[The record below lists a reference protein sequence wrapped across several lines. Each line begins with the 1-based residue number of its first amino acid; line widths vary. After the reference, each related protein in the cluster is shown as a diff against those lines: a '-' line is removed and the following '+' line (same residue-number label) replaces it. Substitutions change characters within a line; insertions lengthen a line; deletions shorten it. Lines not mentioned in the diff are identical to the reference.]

1 MDTFVILP
9 HQLFDKKYL
18 PKNYKF
24 YIWEHP
30 QYFTKY
36 NFNQKKLL
44 LHRASMKY
52 YLDYLE
58 KNDYHVQYFEFN
70 QNPKLNKYS
79 LFDPI
84 DKIELKGKYTIF
96 ETPNFLLSIENYEEY
111 RKKTDKFNFAPFF
124 NFGKKIV
131 NIIPD
136 VKSQDK
142 SNREKVPKNLKVP
155 DLPKVTQNSYIK
167 EAKKYV
173 KKHFSKNYGN
183 TDNFNYPIS
192 HTEARKWLKDFIEKR
207 FKKFGPYEDFVMQQE
222 PHLFHSVLSSSIN
235 IGLLNPLEIIDKIRS
250 LEKKIPI
257 NSYEGY
263 IRQLYWREYQRFCYL
278 YFDFTSTDY
287 FKNKNKLT
295 KSWYDG
301 TLGINPVDDCI
312 KKGFDS
318 GYLHHIER
326 LMVVGNFMNISQISP
341 WEGLKWFME
350 FSIDSYEWV
359 MYQNVLDMVFCV
371 SGGKTMKK
379 PYISS
384 SKYVQSMSDYKKG
397 EWNDKWDTLYKKFMV
412 KHRTKLLKD
421 FKYFFHFIKNY

>member
-1 MDTFVILP
+1 
-9 HQLFDKKYL
+9 
-18 PKNYKF
+18 
-24 YIWEHP
+24 
-30 QYFTKY
+30 
-36 NFNQKKLL
+36 
-44 LHRASMKY
+44 MK
-52 YLDYLE
+52 
-58 KNDYHVQYFEFN
+58 
-70 QNPKLNKYS
+70 
-79 LFDPI
+79 
-84 DKIELKGKYTIF
+84 
-96 ETPNFLLSIENYEEY
+96 
-111 RKKTDKFNFAPFF
+111 
-124 NFGKKIV
+124 
-131 NIIPD
+131 
-136 VKSQDK
+136 
-142 SNREKVPKNLKVP
+142 
-155 DLPKVTQNSYIK
+155 
-167 EAKKYV
+167 
-173 KKHFSKNYGN
+173 
-183 TDNFNYPIS
+183 
-192 HTEARKWLKDFIEKR
+192 
-207 FKKFGPYEDFVMQQE
+207 QE
-222 PHLFHSVLSSSIN
+222 PYLFHSVLSSSIN

-250 LEKKIPI
+250 LKKIPI

-278 YFDFTSTDY
+278 YFDFTSSDY

-295 KSWYDG
+295 KAWYNG
-301 TLGINPVDDCI
+301 TLGIDPVDDCI

-350 FSIDSYEWV
+350 FSTDSYEWV

-397 EWNDKWDTLYKKFMV
+397 EWNDKWDIYIKFMV

>member
-1 MDTFVILP
+1 MDIFVILP
-9 HQLFDKKYL
+9 NQLFDKKYL
-18 PKNYKF
+18 PKNFKF
-24 YIWEHP
+24 YLWEHP

-36 NFNQKKLL
+36 KFNKKKLI
-44 LHRASMKY
+44 LHRASMKS
-52 YLDYLE
+52 YLNYLE
-58 KNDYHVQYFEFN
+58 KNNFHVQYFEFN
-70 QNPKLNKYS
+70 QSPKLSKYS

-84 DKIELKGKYTIF
+84 DKIELKGKYSIF
-96 ETPNFLLSIENYEEY
+96 ESPNFLLSIENYEEY
-111 RKKTDKFNFAPFF
+111 RKKTEKFNFAPFF

-131 NIIPD
+131 DIIPD

-142 SNREKVPKNLKVP
+142 SNREKVPKNMEMP
-155 DLPKVTQNSYIK
+155 NIPKVSKNTYIK
-167 EAKKYV
+167 EAIKYV
-173 KKHFSKNYGN
+173 NKNFPKNYGN

-192 HTEARKWLKDFIEKR
+192 HSDARKWLKDFIDQR
-207 FKKFGPYEDFVMQQE
+207 FKKFGPYEDFVMKEE

-235 IGLLNPLEIIDKIRS
+235 IGLLNPLEIIDKIRN
-250 LEKKIPI
+250 LKNKIPI

-263 IRQLYWREYQRFCYL
+263 IRQLFWREYQRFCYI

-295 KSWYDG
+295 KEWYDG
-301 TLGINPVDDCI
+301 TWCIDPVDDCI

-326 LMVVGNFMNISQISP
+326 LMVVGNFMNISQIDP

-350 FSIDSYEWV
+350 FSTDSYEWV

-371 SGGKTMKK
+371 SGGQTMKK

-397 EWNDKWDTLYKKFMV
+397 EWNDKWDTLYKKFMI
-412 KHRTKLLKD
+412 KHRVKLLRD

>member
-1 MDTFVILP
+1 MDIFIILP
-9 HQLFDKKYL
+9 NQLFDKKYL
-18 PKNYKF
+18 PKNFKF

-36 NFNQKKLL
+36 NFNQKKLV

-52 YLDYLE
+52 YLNYLE
-58 KNDYHVQYFEFN
+58 KNNYHVQYFEFN
-70 QNPKLNKYS
+70 QNPKLTKYS

-84 DKIELKGKYTIF
+84 DKLELKGKYTTF
-96 ETPNFLLSIENYEEY
+96 ESPNFLLSIENYQEY
-111 RKKTDKFNFAPFF
+111 RKKTDKFNFAPFYS
-124 NFGKKIV
+124 FGKKIV

-136 VKSQDK
+136 IKSQDK
-142 SNREKVPKNLKVP
+142 SNREKLPKNIKIP
-155 DLPKVTQNSYIK
+155 DLPKVTQNTYIK
-167 EAKKYV
+167 EAIKYV
-173 KKHFSKNYGN
+173 KKNFSKNYGN
-183 TDNFNYPIS
+183 TDNFNYPIN
-192 HTEARKWLKDFIEKR
+192 HTEARKWLKDFINKR
-207 FKKFGPYEDFVMQQE
+207 FKKFGPYEDYVKQDE
-222 PHLFHSVLSSSIN
+222 PYLYHSVLSSSIN
-235 IGLLNPLEIIDKIRS
+235 IGLLNPLEIIDKIRG
-250 LEKKIPI
+250 LNNKIPI

-295 KSWYDG
+295 KAWYDG
-301 TLGINPVDDCI
+301 SLGIDPVDDCI
-312 KKGFDS
+312 KKAFNS

-326 LMVVGNFMNISQISP
+326 LMIVGNFMNISQISH

-359 MYQNVLDMVFCV
+359 MYQNVLDMVFCI

-384 SKYVQSMSDYKKG
+384 SKYIQSMSDYKKG
-397 EWNDKWDTLYKKFMV
+397 VWNSTWDTLYKKFMI
-412 KHRTKLLKD
+412 KHRIKLLKD

>member
-1 MDTFVILP
+1 MDIFVILP

-18 PKNYKF
+18 PKNFKF

-36 NFNQKKLL
+36 NFNQKKLV

-58 KNDYHVQYFEFN
+58 KNNYHVQYIEYN
-70 QNPKLNKYS
+70 QNPKLTKYS

-96 ETPNFLLSIENYEEY
+96 ESPNFLLSIENYEEY
-111 RKKTDKFNFAPFF
+111 RKKTDKFNFAPFY

-155 DLPKVTQNSYIK
+155 DIPKVSQNSYIK
-167 EAKKYV
+167 EAIKYV
-173 KKHFSKNYGN
+173 KKNFPKNYGN

-192 HTEARKWLKDFIEKR
+192 HTEARKWLKDFIENR
-207 FKKFGPYEDFVMQQE
+207 FKKFGPYEDFVMKQE
-222 PHLFHSVLSSSIN
+222 PYLFHSVLSSSIN

-278 YFDFTSTDY
+278 YFDFTSSDY

-295 KSWYDG
+295 KAWYNG
-301 TLGINPVDDCI
+301 TLGIDPVDDCI

-350 FSIDSYEWV
+350 FSTDSYEWV

-397 EWNDKWDTLYKKFMV
+397 EWNDKWDILYKKFMV